1 MGVFGRGVRV
11 PSVSL
16 EGLKWGALALMVVDH
31 LALLLFPGEVWP
43 RLPGRVV
50 FPALLTLMAWHLHRG
65 VDPGKYASRLLPFA
79 LLAQGG
85 YALVFDTP
93 WFWPLNVLFT
103 FLSGVWMVQGKIFP
117 GVLLSLMTEF
127 PLGGPALYFLSRG
140 QLFWGAVMAGG
151 ASWLMGWPLWVALG
165 VFLLTLFLWTVV
177 AQGVP
182 GRRVP
187 WWWAYL
193 FYPLHLWILGGLKWL
208 GVFSR

>member
-31 LALLLFPGEVWP
+31 LAFLLLPNEVWP
-43 RLPGRVV
+43 RLPGRLV
-50 FPALLTLMAWHLHRG
+50 FPVLLALMAHHLSHG
-65 VDPGKYASRLLPFA
+65 VDPRKYASRLLSFA

-85 YALVFDTP
+85 YVLVFGGV

-103 FLSGVWMVQGKIFP
+103 FLSGVWMVQGRVFP

-127 PLGGPALYFLSRG
+127 PLGGPALYLLSRG
-140 QLFWGAVMAGG
+140 QVFWGSVMVGG
-151 ASWLMGWPLWVALG
+151 SLWLMGWSLWVILPLSLL
-165 VFLLTLFLWTVV
+165 VFPIWAVV
-177 AQGVP
+177 HRGVP
-182 GRRVP
+182 GKRVP
-187 WWWAYL
+187 WWWAYS

>member
-11 PSVSL
+11 PPVSL

-43 RLPGRVV
+43 RLPGRAV
-50 FPALLTLMAWHLHRG
+50 FPALLTPA
-65 VDPGKYASRLLPFA
+65 PGGGSRKVRFPVAPLRPF
-79 LLAQGG
+79 GPG
-85 YALVFDTP
+85 
-93 WFWPLNVLFT
+93 WFWPLNALFA
-103 FLSGVWMVQGKIFP
+103 FPSGVWMVQGKIFP
-117 GVLLSLMTEF
+117 GVLLSLMT
-127 PLGGPALYFLSRG
+127 LGGPALHFLSRG

-151 ASWLMGWPLWVALG
+151 ASWLMRWPLWVALG

-177 AQGVP
+177 AQGFP

-208 GVFSR
+208 GAFSR